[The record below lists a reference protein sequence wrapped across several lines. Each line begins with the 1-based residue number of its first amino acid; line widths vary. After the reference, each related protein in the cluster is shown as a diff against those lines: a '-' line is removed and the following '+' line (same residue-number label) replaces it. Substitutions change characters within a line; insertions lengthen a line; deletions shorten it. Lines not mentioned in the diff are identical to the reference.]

1 LNIVAD
7 FTYGFLESS
16 LWPCGLSYRPFSL

>member
-1 LNIVAD
+1 VAD

-16 LWPCGLSYRPFSL
+16 LWPCGLSYCPFSL